1 MKLKVLKEF
10 REATDFSVLHAV
22 GDVLEVSE
30 ERGAHLLSLGLA
42 ASEEAG
48 DAPKKKSSKKVKACE
63 CTEEEQENAEVA
75 D

>member
-10 REATDFSVLHAV
+10 REASDFSVLHAV
-22 GDVLEVSE
+22 GDVIEVSD
-30 ERGAHLLSLGLA
+30 ERGAYLLSLGLVSDA
-42 ASEEAG
+42 AEE
-48 DAPKKKSSKKVKACE
+48 PQPKKSSRKVRVCE